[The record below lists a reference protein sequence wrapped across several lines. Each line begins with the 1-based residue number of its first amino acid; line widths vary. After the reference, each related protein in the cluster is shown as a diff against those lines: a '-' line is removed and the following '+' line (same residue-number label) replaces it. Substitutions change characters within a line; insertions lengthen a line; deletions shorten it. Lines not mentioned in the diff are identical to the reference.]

1 MLKMTDKTTGVA
13 AILGASVMW
22 SIEPILAKLAYE
34 SSDYLQTSA
43 IRAMG
48 VAGTAL
54 TYVILSNRG
63 NLKVTRKHLSVLVYI
78 AIVGTMVADLLYLY
92 ALQKIPV
99 INAVLI
105 GHMQPI
111 SVVLI
116 GYFVLKEEKLTK
128 YDFLGM
134 CIMIVAGVLVATKTG
149 DNLFAMR
156 LGTAGDLLVVLAT
169 VAWATT
175 GIAMRKYLRELNA
188 GVITFYRF
196 SIASIIFVTYL
207 SLTSAVVV
215 SSIYQI
221 LVGVTVGIGTIL
233 YYEGLKRIKA
243 AQVSALELS
252 TPLFAALLSYL
263 IIRECVTLMQ
273 IFGIVMLI
281 VGVYFLSRKEETY
294 F

>member
-54 TYVILSNRG
+54 IYVILSNRG

-149 DNLFAMR
+149 ANLFAMR

-175 GIAMRKYLRELNA
+175 GIAMRKYLRDLNA

>member
-54 TYVILSNRG
+54 IYVILSNRG

>member
-1 MLKMTDKTTGVA
+1 MNTKTTGVA
-13 AILGASVMW
+13 AIIGASLMW
-22 SIEPILAKLAYE
+22 AFEPIFAKLAYE

-43 IRAMG
+43 IRAIG
-48 VAGTAL
+48 VAVTAL
-54 TYVILSNRG
+54 VYVVLTNKG
-63 NLKVTRKHLSVLVYI
+63 NLKVTRKQLSVLVYI
-78 AIVGTMVADLLYLY
+78 ALAGTMVADLLYLF
-92 ALQKIPV
+92 ALEKIPV

-111 SVVLI
+111 FVVLI
-116 GYFVLKEEKLTK
+116 GYFLLREDKLTG
-128 YDFLGM
+128 YDYLGI
-134 CIMIVAGVLVATKTG
+134 CIMIAAGLLVTTKTPA
-149 DNLFAMR
+149 NLTAMKF
-156 LGTAGDLLVVLAT
+156 GAAGDLLVLLAT

-175 GIAMRKYLRELNA
+175 GIAMRKYLRQLNA
-188 GVITFYRF
+188 GVVTFYRF

-207 SLTSAVVV
+207 LLTSTIIL

-252 TPLFAALLSYL
+252 TPLFAALLSFL
-263 IIRECVTLMQ
+263 ILQEFVTIMQ
-273 IFGIVMLI
+273 IFGIVLLI
-281 VGVYFLSRKEETY
+281 VGVYFLSRKEEAY

>member
-1 MLKMTDKTTGVA
+1 MVKMTDKMTGVA

-34 SSDYLQTSA
+34 NSDYLQTSA
-43 IRAMG
+43 IRAIG

-54 TYVILSNRG
+54 IYVILSNRG

-78 AIVGTMVADLLYLY
+78 AIVGTMVADLLYLF

-99 INAVLI
+99 INGVLI

-128 YDFLGM
+128 YDFLGI

-149 DNLFAMR
+149 ANLSAMR
-156 LGTAGDLLVVLAT
+156 LGTVGDLLVVLAT

-221 LVGVTVGIGTIL
+221 LIGVTVGIGTIL

-263 IIRECVTLMQ
+263 IIRECVTMMQ